1 MPQRAERIEPR
12 STPSATKWQQGAP
25 RATRNRDACAAAPYP
40 QREKEPYM
48 AKASYL
54 PYHFVDHLRK
64 PGLKFSGGVV
74 ALNQY
79 MCKTKSNGGNDS
91 ASSLLGK
98 LRKMKDGED
107 GSTLETLVGQNE
119 FEVALKG
126 QGRPETFVAIWDFM
140 CRNKEKLKKTKVE
153 VCGRR
158 VKKDGVYEK
167 NVLRTGNVHDLY
179 FDGRSDQEA
188 IQAMVL
194 DRFFGLDCIG
204 FTAGVLIYN
213 GEWSEYK
220 GGVPLQW
227 AKWFCTE
234 KVNSAKDVKPLDFM
248 IWSGHI
254 AMVDWVWKV
263 SEHGKSVDV
272 DVAQCSSGEETGPQY
287 NTHAL
292 LTETGKVEDGH
303 RKFKFSD
310 RGRPEAPVS
319 GEFFIMRRK
328 DFYWEKQ
335 N

>member
-1 MPQRAERIEPR
+1 
-12 STPSATKWQQGAP
+12 
-25 RATRNRDACAAAPYP
+25 
-40 QREKEPYM
+40 M

-98 LRKMKDGED
+98 LRKMTDGED
-107 GSTLETLVGQNE
+107 GQTLQALVGQNE

-126 QGRPETFVAIWDFM
+126 QGRPETFVKIWDFM

-179 FDGRSDQEA
+179 FDGHSDQEA

-263 SEHGKSVDV
+263 SEDGKSVDV
-272 DVAQCSSGEETGPQY
+272 DVAQCSSGEQTGPQY
-287 NTHAL
+287 NVHAV

-303 RKFKFSD
+303 RKFKFSN
-310 RGRPEAPVS
+310 RGSPEAPVS

-328 DFYWEKQ
+328 DFYWEKKQ
-335 N
+335 

>member
-1 MPQRAERIEPR
+1 M
-12 STPSATKWQQGAP
+12 
-25 RATRNRDACAAAPYP
+25 
-40 QREKEPYM
+40 
-48 AKASYL
+48 
-54 PYHFVDHLRK
+54 
-64 PGLKFSGGVV
+64 
-74 ALNQY
+74 
-79 MCKTKSNGGNDS
+79 
-91 ASSLLGK
+91 
-98 LRKMKDGED
+98 
-107 GSTLETLVGQNE
+107 
-119 FEVALKG
+119 
-126 QGRPETFVAIWDFM
+126 AIWDFM

-234 KVNSAKDVKPLDFM
+234 KVNSAKDIKPLDFM

-292 LTETGKVEDGH
+292 LTETSKVEDGH
-303 RKFKFSD
+303 REFKFSD

-328 DFYWEKQ
+328 DFYLGEEGIAPIAPAPCDFGAVCRARVDRRQCQDDAAGRGALLTLRSRSSRAPHSRETPNASQTSALGCFVDRIQQTRIK
-335 N
+335 